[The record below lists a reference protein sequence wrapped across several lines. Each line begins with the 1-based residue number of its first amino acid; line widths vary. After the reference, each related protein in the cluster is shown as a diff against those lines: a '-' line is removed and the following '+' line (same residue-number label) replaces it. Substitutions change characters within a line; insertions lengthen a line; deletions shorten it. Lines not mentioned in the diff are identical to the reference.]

1 MKKLRVAV
9 TGGSG
14 RIGGAVVKELVRR
27 GHKVINLDRRQA
39 DKPLAKFVFCDL
51 TKREQVQPVFEQV
64 DAVCHL
70 GEIPGPWNHSPEEV
84 FSTNTRIGSVVMQTA
99 ADLKLKRFIYT
110 STCQVYGPW
119 GDPVIAPKALPVT
132 EAHPLLPQNAYGLS
146 KVANEQFAD
155 WLAGKY
161 GLSISIFRF
170 PRVWEWHPKSLEDW
184 QGNWPERETGPV
196 EELGSYLFAQDA
208 ARAYALALEHPRPGC
223 EAYHFAAKESL
234 TFAPIRERLRV
245 HHPNFPAL
253 PSNWPKFKC
262 PLVCDKAR
270 AHLGWSPQLNLLD
283 LYRKHAGKEP
293 DGTVSNINPESRKTR
308 LAKRGRPR

>member
-1 MKKLRVAV
+1 MKKLKVAV

-14 RIGGAVVKELVRR
+14 RIGGTVVEELVRR
-27 GHKVINLDRRQA
+27 GHKVVNLDRRQA

-51 TKREQVQPVFEQV
+51 TKREQVQTVFEQV
-64 DAVCHL
+64 EAVCHL

-99 ADLKLKRFIYT
+99 ADLKLKRVIYT

-146 KVANEQFAD
+146 KVANEQFAEFV
-155 WLAGKY
+155 ARKY
-161 GLSISIFRF
+161 GLSIAIFRF
-170 PRVWEWHPKSLEDW
+170 PRVWNWDPAAFEDW
-184 QGNWPERETGPV
+184 QKRWLESETGPV
-196 EELGSYLFAQDA
+196 EELGAYLIAQDA
-208 ARAYALALEHPRPGC
+208 ARAYACALERPRPGC
-223 EAYHFAAKESL
+223 EAYHFAAREAL

-245 HHPNFPAL
+245 HHAGFPAL
-253 PSNWPKFKC
+253 PSDWPKFKC

-270 AHLGWSPQLNLLD
+270 AHLGWTPKWNLLD
-283 LYRKHAGKEP
+283 LYRKRFGKEP
-293 DGTVSNINPESRKTR
+293 DGKVDGKAPAKGAPKRRRRGTVR
-308 LAKRGRPR
+308 